1 MSRTWVLLCAVAGL
15 SSPVAAEEAVESLR
29 QPAIDHCQAVVAP
42 NPPPSGAAA
51 ACSCVVDRIIADFGP
66 DAAKMLKV
74 LIADIRPADVVLA
87 AALLQISEAEAR
99 RFLDAAQARMGPIET
114 ACVRAAPAVP

>member
-1 MSRTWVLLCAVAGL
+1 MLEQLIT
-15 SSPVAAEEAVESLR
+15 
-29 QPAIDHCQAVVAP
+29 QIKKPA
-42 NPPPSGAAA
+42 
-51 ACSCVVDRIIADFGP
+51 
-66 DAAKMLKV
+66 AAKMKV

-99 RFLDAAQARMGPIET
+99 RFLNAAKARMGPIET